1 MMGNGFGNKP
11 VHGGERGALNDSAGS
26 LDLIPGALGTTDK
39 FETDKFRLTFYTGY
53 SRSDVKEGF
62 GGTSI

>member
-1 MMGNGFGNKP
+1 MMGNGFGNKT
-11 VHGGERGALNDSAGS
+11 VYVWGGAMNESEGPRDLNLGAQ
-26 LDLIPGALGTTDK
+26 GTTDK